1 VPSPAIVGGR
11 QSLDDDGCA
20 VVPDF
25 IDARRLAAIN
35 AELDTVFSAPSFNN
49 PFFST
54 VRDRH
59 VRTVTAPT
67 LLRSVNVLELAVD
80 VAAALERMSPTFARR
95 DYFVM
100 NIDVYAEKAE
110 SQALGWHTD
119 NTTGMI
125 SAQVYL
131 RGGGPTSGA
140 LSYMRGTHRRDF
152 AVEHMLDDA
161 RAAELAPTVVDCG
174 GAPGTLAIF
183 DPMGFHARA
192 ACREERRIIR
202 VELLRRDLPYGNL
215 KSFFPSHLLSPRVME
230 EIGFFTNFDPR
241 RDYVLKHSGE
251 PREAWHLSRGAARLL
266 TIAALLRTAVARLPR
281 PVRALLG

>member
-1 VPSPAIVGGR
+1 MRTLDTARVGPT
-11 QSLDDDGCA
+11 LDDDGCA
-20 VVPDF
+20 IVPAFVDPH
-25 IDARRLAAIN
+25 RLARIN
-35 AELDTVFSAPSFNN
+35 AELDVVFSAPSFNN
-49 PFFST
+49 PFFAT

-67 LLRSVNVLELAVD
+67 LLRSVNVLELAVE
-80 VAAALERMSPTFARR
+80 VAEVLEKLSPTFARQ

-100 NIDVYAEKAE
+100 NIDVYTETGE
-110 SQALGWHTD
+110 SESLGWHTD

-152 AVEHMLDDA
+152 AVEHMLGA
-161 RAAELAPTVVDCG
+161 AKIAELAPTVVDCG
-174 GAPGTLAIF
+174 GPPGTLAIF
-183 DPMGFHARA
+183 NPMGFHARA

-230 EIGFFTNFDPR
+230 EIGFFSNFDPR
-241 RDYVLKHSGE
+241 REYVYKHAGE
-251 PREAWHLSRGAARLL
+251 PMDAWRSRRVAARVL
-266 TIAALLRTAVARLPR
+266 TAAALLRTAVARLPR
-281 PVRALLG
+281 PLRALLG